1 MHHRQKR
8 GGKRRLRLKYG
19 RKPFILLSV
28 LYLGIYLQA
37 AVNPPLRQQ
46 EKFEAKSISI
56 SSERISNTK
65 KEQEKKVTQRD
76 AANNRVD
83 GDFDRKWIFPRFSDG
98 GINRKH
104 EKIIT
109 RIDFYSRARAFTCIE
124 PSYSDYSTD
133 AIVIVLMPRAKF
145 KLLSKRR
152 WSARQRFVPKL

>member
-83 GDFDRKWIFPRFSDG
+83 GDFDRK
-98 GINRKH
+98 
-104 EKIIT
+104 
-109 RIDFYSRARAFTCIE
+109 
-124 PSYSDYSTD
+124 
-133 AIVIVLMPRAKF
+133 
-145 KLLSKRR
+145 
-152 WSARQRFVPKL
+152 